1 MVSRKSFRKHPR
13 WREGEAG
20 SAAIEFG
27 LLAPFLVLL
36 AVGTAEIG
44 SSVYEA
50 MQAQNAA
57 EAGAVYASKYG
68 FDTAGIVN
76 SVENATGGA
85 SITAVPA
92 PATFCGCPTAS
103 GVTAMS
109 CAATCAEGS
118 APGQYLRISAQ
129 ITHNPSTSLPGL
141 VMPGTITGQAIV
153 RMY

>member
-1 MVSRKSFRKHPR
+1 MVPLNLCRKRAQQCH
-13 WREGEAG
+13 GEAG

-36 AVGTAEIG
+36 AVGTVEIG
-44 SSVYEA
+44 SSVYQA

-68 FDTAGIVN
+68 FDADGISN
-76 SVENATGGA
+76 SVINATGAA
-85 SITAVPA
+85 SITANPA
-92 PATFCGCPTAS
+92 PSSFCGCPTAS
-103 GVTAMS
+103 GIAAMS
-109 CAATCAEGS
+109 CASTCAEGG

-129 ITHNPSTSLPGL
+129 ITHDPMLSFSWVVTP
-141 VMPGTITGQAIV
+141 VTITGEAIV

>member
-1 MVSRKSFRKHPR
+1 MVSLNSFRKHSR
-13 WREGEAG
+13 TRYGEAG

-44 SSVYEA
+44 SSVYKA

-68 FDTAGIVN
+68 FDPAGIIN

-85 SITAVPA
+85 RIDAIPA
-92 PATFCGCPTAS
+92 PATFCGCPTAAGIS
-103 GVTAMS
+103 EMDCSSA
-109 CAATCAEGS
+109 CAEGG
-118 APGQYLRISAQ
+118 APGQYLRINAQ
-129 ITHNPSTSLPGL
+129 ITHAPLVSLSGL
-141 VMPGTITGQAIV
+141 VTPVTISGQAIV
-153 RMY
+153 RIY

>member
-1 MVSRKSFRKHPR
+1 MVSRKSFRKHPP
-13 WREGEAG
+13 WRDGEAG

-44 SSVYEA
+44 TSVYKA

-68 FDTAGIVN
+68 FDPAGISN
-76 SVENATGGA
+76 SVINATGGA

-92 PATFCGCPTAS
+92 PVSFCGCPTAA
-103 GVTAMS
+103 GVSVMS
-109 CAATCAEGS
+109 CAATCAEGD

-129 ITHNPSTSLPGL
+129 ITHDPSSSLLGL
-141 VMPGTITGQAIV
+141 VIPGTITGQAIV